1 MAKFKMINWQT
12 LPFKRKSFKGQ
23 LDRYAKCCIVS
34 VEAPDTILDIIT
46 LFGFEQLIKIVAE
59 CEQGIDKQ
67 KWIPKLEA
75 PIDGEFVEVKS
86 KNGPLYHRYTR
97 DEVDYGLCN
106 PQEIGKAERTE
117 TGKVKI
123 YHSIK
128 VFTQYVY
135 DEDTGEKH
143 YLNGWFPDQ
152 MYNLYFGYRFI
163 PLSDLT
169 EPLQL

>member
-1 MAKFKMINWQT
+1 MAKYKMVNWQT
-12 LPFKRKSFKGQ
+12 LPFKKNSYKGQ

-34 VEAPDTILDIIT
+34 VEAPELVLDIVP
-46 LFGFEQLIKIVAE
+46 LFGFEQLIRIVHD

-67 KWIPKLEA
+67 KWISKLEA
-75 PIDGEFVEVKS
+75 PIDGDFIEVKS
-86 KNGPLYHRYTR
+86 KNGPLYHRFTK
-97 DEVDYGLCN
+97 DEANFGLCN
-106 PQEIGKAERTE
+106 PMEIGKAERTE
-117 TGKVKI
+117 TGKVKV

-128 VFTQYVY
+128 VFTHYVY
-135 DEDTGEKH
+135 NENTGKKQ

-152 MYNLYFGYRFI
+152 MYNLYYCYRYI